1 MSRDSASTA
10 SSTFAFGPGTGAFSN
25 NSTSS
30 PSSRRS
36 STNLAAG
43 TEKFSRLGQ
52 GLPTVAEI
60 EQHHTPERP
69 SLRHNSS
76 SNSSNASTATS
87 ISTAA
92 SSTRLSVVGG
102 GSGPVSASG
111 GNNLV
116 SGTSSIGNSGGP
128 PPASGNNSQRG
139 HVRSKSMKEQ
149 LAHFGQENNKDSAP
163 KTLQSLQDMISSL
176 KTLPAVNNYSTNNN
190 NNSSFDQQGQQQ
202 QGQQQGQQQQPLSRH
217 EKRQSMSS
225 LPSRTSMS
233 HLNAASG
240 LSTIPAAKES
250 PSTNSNST
258 TLHISQPPR
267 GTTIENA
274 LQSTVATLRRLSV
287 SDSKRPVIPG
297 VTTNKT
303 DDSTA
308 LDPARKA
315 NNRRSVVLPQEM
327 GSFGASS
334 TDYSDPS
341 KQRNRRSILLNSA
354 ESPFYTPPASE
365 TTPASTGYQPN
376 RRSVIIRPEEVAAL
390 QEGRSYAPRTT
401 FDSDDEEADAVAD
414 ALSALE
420 GKGSMGQRSSF
431 SANKAPHR
439 RSISNVDLGSLA
451 EFASKLPSHMQP
463 GSGSAAFQNFGQSQ
477 VNNDDIDRR
486 RYTTAFNSLT
496 PSRTSVLAPG
506 LTSTTTA
513 NRRLSSMAPSKDLDR
528 KDWRM
533 STPVGSNI
541 GSNRDSILLKDNA
554 NGRRPLFMAHLTYSD
569 FHSLLT
575 KQKHKYVQG
584 VLRINKRNRSD
595 AYVTVDSLP
604 EGDVYICGSKDR
616 NRALEG
622 DVVGIELIDFEDMPQ
637 QKLEGGKEKKKYK
650 RSEDVEEAGEAD
662 VEDIKPKYCGRVV
675 SIVERSL
682 VQMFSGTLTLQRPSG
697 STKKN
702 ERRRQDDDDHKGQ
715 PRIVWFKPTDK
726 RVPLIAIPIDQAP
739 ADFVDNHASYA
750 HKLFI
755 ATIKRWP
762 LSSLHPFGHLERELG
777 DIGNI
782 EIETE
787 ALLADNNI
795 TTSAFGEKVEKCLP
809 ELPWSIPD
817 KEQGARRDLRQS
829 CTFTIDP
836 ATAKDL
842 DDAVS
847 CVRLE
852 DGTFEVGVHIAD
864 VSHFIKVGSALDR
877 EAKSRATTVYLV
889 QKAIPMLPNVLS
901 EDLCSLIANVDRLT
915 FSVFWRMSEAGDIL
929 ETTFAKTLI
938 RSCAQL
944 SYDDAQRVI
953 TTGALDPKVQVF
965 DHPRATV
972 EDNIK
977 TFFKL
982 SQILRQR
989 RFDNGALSVN
999 SIKLAFE
1006 TDNMQNPLDA
1016 AVFELKE
1023 SNRLI
1028 EEFMLLANMSVAKQI
1043 FDFFPEQALLR
1054 RHEEPLE
1061 KRMADFIQHMKKIGI
1076 ELDAS
1081 SAGALQTSMDAIQ
1094 DPDVRK
1100 VIRLLVVK
1108 PMHRAKYICSGV
1120 LPPTRYHHYAL
1131 NTPLYTHFTSPIRR
1145 YADIIVHRLLEASLT
1160 GDQKFY
1166 LNKESC
1172 QKSANQCNL
1181 RKDAAKLAEEQSN
1194 HLYLSALLKH
1204 LTESKGEVIRDA
1216 IVVQVMDN
1224 AFDVLV
1230 PEFALEKRI
1239 HLDQLPLE
1247 SFYWNEE
1254 MDVLKLYWG
1263 TQAFKTAEDEQA
1275 DGMAS
1280 RRQSLSPNQPL
1291 SLQNA
1296 AEPDFKPRAGGFH
1309 AMDHPDDATNAY
1321 DDERGLFDDDSDYD
1335 DDDGRSAPHSSDAKG
1350 ADDASDELAHNLS
1363 KVKTFGHVQV
1373 LISAEMNVSPPII
1386 KVIPL
1391 NPFAK
1396 ST

>member
-1 MSRDSASTA
+1 MSRDSASTT

-25 NSTSS
+25 SSSSS

-36 STNLAAG
+36 SANLAAG
-43 TEKFSRLGQ
+43 GEKFSRLGQ

-60 EQHHTPERP
+60 DQSQQNAPDRP
-69 SLRHNSS
+69 TLRHHSS
-76 SNSSNASTATS
+76 SSTT
-87 ISTAA
+87 
-92 SSTRLSVVGG
+92 SSTTSSRVSGAGSGINPVPVSG
-102 GSGPVSASG
+102 GSF
-111 GNNLV
+111 V
-116 SGTSSIGNSGGP
+116 SGTSSAGP
-128 PPASGNNSQRG
+128 PPTSGNNPQRG

-149 LAHFGQENNKDSAP
+149 LAHFGQDNNKDNAP
-163 KTLQSLQDMISSL
+163 KTLQSLQDMINNL
-176 KTLPAVNNYSTNNN
+176 KTLPAVNH
-190 NNSSFDQQGQQQ
+190 NNSNNGSFDQQQNM
-202 QGQQQGQQQQPLSRH
+202 SRH

-233 HLNAASG
+233 HLSASG
-240 LSTIPAAKES
+240 LNTIPAAKES
-250 PSTNSNST
+250 VTSNSTST

-297 VTTNKT
+297 VTKKE
-303 DDSTA
+303 DDTA
-308 LDPARKA
+308 DPARKG
-315 NNRRSVVLPQEM
+315 NNRRSVVLPQEI
-327 GSFGASS
+327 GSFGAGS
-334 TDYSDPS
+334 TDFSELS
-341 KQRNRRSILLNSA
+341 KQRNRRSILNSSD
-354 ESPFYTPPASE
+354 SPFYIPPTPESTPS
-365 TTPASTGYQPN
+365 TTHSSSGYQPN

-390 QEGRSYAPRTT
+390 QEGRLYAPRTT
-401 FDSDDEEADAVAD
+401 FDSDEEGTDGVAD

-420 GKGSMGQRSSF
+420 GKSSLGHRSSL
-431 SANKAPHR
+431 SSKAPHR
-439 RSISNVDLGSLA
+439 RSVSNIDLGTLA

-463 GSGSAAFQNFGQSQ
+463 GAGSAAFQNFGQSQ
-477 VNNDDIDRR
+477 VNNDDMDRR

-496 PSRTSVLAPG
+496 PNRTSILPPG
-506 LTSTTTA
+506 STTAT

-533 STPVGSNI
+533 STPAPS
-541 GSNRDSILLKDNA
+541 GSNRDSVVLKDNA

-739 ADFVDNHASYA
+739 ADFVENHASYA

-847 CVRLE
+847 CVRLD

-915 FSVFWRMSEAGDIL
+915 FSVFWRMSEEGDIL
-929 ETTFAKTLI
+929 ETSFAKTII

-953 TTGALDPKVQVF
+953 TTGALDSKVQVY
-965 DHPRATV
+965 DHPRALV

-1006 TDNMQNPLDA
+1006 TDNDQNPLDA
-1016 AVFELKE
+1016 SVFELKE

-1061 KRMADFIQHMKKIGI
+1061 RRMGDFIHHMKKIGI

-1081 SAGALQTSMDAIQ
+1081 SAGALQASMDAIQ

-1100 VIRLLVVK
+1100 VVRLLIVK

-1160 GDQKFY
+1160 G
-1166 LNKESC
+1166 
-1172 QKSANQCNL
+1172 
-1181 RKDAAKLAEEQSN
+1181 
-1194 HLYLSALLKH
+1194 
-1204 LTESKGEVIRDA
+1204 GE
-1216 IVVQVMDN
+1216 
-1224 AFDVLV
+1224 L
-1230 PEFALEKRI
+1230 
-1239 HLDQLPLE
+1239 
-1247 SFYWNEE
+1247 
-1254 MDVLKLYWG
+1254 
-1263 TQAFKTAEDEQA
+1263 
-1275 DGMAS
+1275 MA
-1280 RRQSLSPNQPL
+1280 
-1291 SLQNA
+1291 
-1296 AEPDFKPRAGGFH
+1296 
-1309 AMDHPDDATNAY
+1309 
-1321 DDERGLFDDDSDYD
+1321 
-1335 DDDGRSAPHSSDAKG
+1335 
-1350 ADDASDELAHNLS
+1350 
-1363 KVKTFGHVQV
+1363 
-1373 LISAEMNVSPPII
+1373 NVSASHGSNVEP
-1386 KVIPL
+1386 
-1391 NPFAK
+1391 
-1396 ST
+1396 